1 MARQPAH
8 GVSLHRVYGKGN
20 FLDAVAGAALERPL
34 LKAELAGRDSNQS
47 HLVFAGRTRRS
58 LTNRRCHHSHANRG
72 WGPEQEIP
80 DPCTDRNDSLKVR
93 RLVSAVPTIIGKSH
107 GALTVSNLSQL
118 GVLSSVYNHFP
129 SDHTKGAL
137 AVRYFSVEV
146 CVGRGVD
153 SFPKNGGCP
162 VNSVGACVICI
173 PKLTASPVLRQL
185 SVQKLMEIESRHR
198 SLFDP
203 RPARW
208 KLAHSTLG
216 CTSSHR
222 ALIPLM
228 HVDRT
233 RPQGCSG
240 CLILVALPAVARLA
254 AIRAMSTKSR
264 EVLFGSRISGAK
276 LQREGANAPNR
287 PCARRTRADAEA

>member
-20 FLDAVAGAALERPL
+20 FLDAVAGAALEGPL

-47 HLVFAGRTRRS
+47 HLVFAGRTGRS

-80 DPCTDRNDSLKVR
+80 DPCTDRHDSLKVR
-93 RLVSAVPTIIGKSH
+93 RLVSAVPTILGKSH
-107 GALTVSNLSQL
+107 
-118 GVLSSVYNHFP
+118 

-185 SVQKLMEIESRHR
+185 SVQKLMKIESRHR

-203 RPARW
+203 RPAR
-208 KLAHSTLG
+208 
-216 CTSSHR
+216 
-222 ALIPLM
+222 
-228 HVDRT
+228 
-233 RPQGCSG
+233 
-240 CLILVALPAVARLA
+240 
-254 AIRAMSTKSR
+254 
-264 EVLFGSRISGAK
+264 
-276 LQREGANAPNR
+276 
-287 PCARRTRADAEA
+287 

>member
-1 MARQPAH
+1 MCW
-8 GVSLHRVYGKGN
+8 S
-20 FLDAVAGAALERPL
+20 
-34 LKAELAGRDSNQS
+34 
-47 HLVFAGRTRRS
+47 RS
-58 LTNRRCHHSHANRG
+58 G
-72 WGPEQEIP
+72 Q
-80 DPCTDRNDSLKVR
+80 
-93 RLVSAVPTIIGKSH
+93 
-107 GALTVSNLSQL
+107 
-118 GVLSSVYNHFP
+118 
-129 SDHTKGAL
+129 
-137 AVRYFSVEV
+137 
-146 CVGRGVD
+146 
-153 SFPKNGGCP
+153 FPKNGGCP

>member
-1 MARQPAH
+1 MPRTTLNSTSPYFIGSRAFDVPETRQHGSRDRLQVNRCHGQLSSTTSAAALDGSPASPRRQSSS
-8 GVSLHRVYGKGN
+8 GLREN
-20 FLDAVAGAALERPL
+20 FLDAVAGAALEGPL

-137 AVRYFSVEV
+137 AVRYFRVEV

-153 SFPKNGGCP
+153 SF
-162 VNSVGACVICI
+162 
-173 PKLTASPVLRQL
+173 
-185 SVQKLMEIESRHR
+185 
-198 SLFDP
+198 
-203 RPARW
+203 
-208 KLAHSTLG
+208 
-216 CTSSHR
+216 
-222 ALIPLM
+222 
-228 HVDRT
+228 
-233 RPQGCSG
+233 
-240 CLILVALPAVARLA
+240 
-254 AIRAMSTKSR
+254 
-264 EVLFGSRISGAK
+264 
-276 LQREGANAPNR
+276 
-287 PCARRTRADAEA
+287 RRTVAVR

>member
-1 MARQPAH
+1 MCW
-8 GVSLHRVYGKGN
+8 S
-20 FLDAVAGAALERPL
+20 
-34 LKAELAGRDSNQS
+34 
-47 HLVFAGRTRRS
+47 RS
-58 LTNRRCHHSHANRG
+58 G
-72 WGPEQEIP
+72 Q
-80 DPCTDRNDSLKVR
+80 
-93 RLVSAVPTIIGKSH
+93 
-107 GALTVSNLSQL
+107 
-118 GVLSSVYNHFP
+118 
-129 SDHTKGAL
+129 
-137 AVRYFSVEV
+137 
-146 CVGRGVD
+146 
-153 SFPKNGGCP
+153 FPKNGGCP

-276 LQREGANAPNR
+276 IRAEGAREAPNR
-287 PCARRTRADAEA
+287 PCARRTAPTPKHGRSEWQEHAQDQRSHPQRSRNA

>member
-20 FLDAVAGAALERPL
+20 FLDAVAGAALEGPL

-185 SVQKLMEIESRHR
+185 SVQKLMKIESRHR

-203 RPARW
+203 RPARR
-208 KLAHSTLG
+208 KLANSTLG
-216 CTSSHR
+216 CNSQR
-222 ALIPLM
+222 G
-228 HVDRT
+228 V
-233 RPQGCSG
+233 
-240 CLILVALPAVARLA
+240 
-254 AIRAMSTKSR
+254 
-264 EVLFGSRISGAK
+264 GSRPDSV
-276 LQREGANAPNR
+276 
-287 PCARRTRADAEA
+287 DAC